1 MVMKCLV
8 VIVIINYIEKLFF
21 KYVKEINNLQD
32 KLLVFWI
39 LYLDNFF
46 IYF

>member
-21 KYVKEINNLQD
+21 KYVKEINNL
-32 KLLVFWI
+32 
-39 LYLDNFF
+39 
-46 IYF
+46 